1 GERGHPRDR
10 SDGVRRTPRSAD
22 GQQYGG
28 ADATRTGGGPE
39 ELLRQRIGV
48 ERPPRSDDVLAAA
61 DAVPVGPE
69 PAAVASCLPASVR
82 RGRRSRS
89 LGRGAVPAVEPQ
101 PGAETG
107 VG

>member
-1 GERGHPRDR
+1 RLGVRRRGGTSRSGVAPGAAQGAGECGQPLDR

-48 ERPPRSDDVLAAA
+48 EQPPRSDDVLAAA

-82 RGRRSRS
+82 R
-89 LGRGAVPAVEPQ
+89 
-101 PGAETG
+101 
-107 VG
+107 